1 MNLAGLIR
9 TSLLDDPGYLCCV
22 AFTAGCNLRCPYCHN
37 AGLVGSDGG
46 EGFPPDV
53 LWEHLESRR
62 GRLDGVTVTGGEPTL
77 HDDLADLLAGAKRRG
92 FRTKLDSNGTRPEV
106 LERLIEADLVDRIA
120 LDVKLP
126 LERYGELGASPEQAG
141 AVGRS
146 LALLLEGTTD
156 VIFRATVVPGLHD
169 EADLEALG
177 KLCQGG
183 GRFVVQNFRPGK
195 TLDPSFCGK
204 SPFAPARLEGFKEIL
219 EAQGLVVEIRP

>member
-37 AGLVGSDGG
+37 AGLVGSDGR

-62 GRLDGVTVTGGEPTL
+62 GRLDGLTVTGGEPTL
-77 HDDLADLLAGAKRRG
+77 HDDLADLLAEAKRRG
-92 FRTKLDSNGTRPEV
+92 FRTKLDSNGTRPEI

-126 LERYGELGASPEQAG
+126 LERYGELGASPEQTG

-177 KLCQGG
+177 RLFPAGK
-183 GRFVVQNFRPGK
+183 RFVIQNFRPGT
-195 TLDPSFCGK
+195 TLDERYRER
-204 SPFAPARLEGFKEIL
+204 SPFPPSRLEGFRKIL
-219 EAQGLVVEIRP
+219 EARGLHVEVRP